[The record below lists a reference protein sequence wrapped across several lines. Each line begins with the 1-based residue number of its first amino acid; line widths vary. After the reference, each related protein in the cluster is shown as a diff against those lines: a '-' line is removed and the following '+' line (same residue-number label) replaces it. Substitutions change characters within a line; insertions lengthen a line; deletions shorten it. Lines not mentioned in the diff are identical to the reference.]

1 MTTQTTTPTMSVQ
14 EISARVL
21 HARAALREAANELL
35 IIARAMGDD
44 EVLFQ
49 YGSALNGDDVISLI
63 RRAHEE
69 ARLEGERWEARV
81 QA

>member
-1 MTTQTTTPTMSVQ
+1 MSTSTTPTMSVK

-35 IIARAMGDD
+35 TIARAMGDD
-44 EVLFQ
+44 EVRFQ
-49 YGSALNGDDVISLI
+49 YGLAVDGDDVISLI
-63 RRAHEE
+63 NRAHDE
-69 ARLEGERWEARV
+69 ARLEGERWEGRA